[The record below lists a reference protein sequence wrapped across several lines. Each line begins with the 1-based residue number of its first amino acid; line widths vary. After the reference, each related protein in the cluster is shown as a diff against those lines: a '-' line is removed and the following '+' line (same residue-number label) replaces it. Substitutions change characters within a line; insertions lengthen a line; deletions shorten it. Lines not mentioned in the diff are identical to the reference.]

1 MIQHQ
6 FAIHFPD
13 FFREP
18 MTKWYSAI
26 TAGKAKYNCYLQFR
40 DAYDM
45 SFIDFLKIV
54 KVWKMKDT
62 ETTEPHSEAEA
73 VGG

>member
-1 MIQHQ
+1 MVIQQQ

-18 MTKWYSAI
+18 MTKWV
-26 TAGKAKYNCYLQFR
+26 TAKTVGEAKYKCYLQFR

-45 SFIDFLKIV
+45 DFIDFLKIV
-54 KVWKMKDT
+54 KVWKFKNIDST
-62 ETTEPHSEAEA
+62 ESARA
-73 VGG
+73 D